1 MDKQEIGRLVE
12 QFKAGDHDAFQ
23 VLYDLTRPQAYF
35 VAIKI
40 TKSEEDALDI
50 LQDSYIKAWEKL
62 NTLEKPESFVP
73 WFNQIVANAAK
84 NYVCKAQPLLFSS
97 EDDETAALN
106 YQEET
111 DEDFLPEKSLTKKE
125 SRRIVQEI
133 LDELPEDKKL
143 CVILRHYEDMSTTQ
157 IAQALNISEGTV
169 KSRLHYAHAKIKER
183 VESLNKR
190 GVTLFTGAALPFF
203 IWLLGQYA
211 TTVRMGRRESALLFR
226 HIVAGSSIAA
236 AGATA
241 GSAAT
246 AATAA
251 TAAATETTTA
261 AAATTAAATAAAG
274 TGGTVAAAAAAL
286 TVPKVAAIVAAGVMV
301 VSGAAVGTKKVLNNK
316 RAAEPTAIV
325 TEATAAVAQTE
336 ERQLTTAAEETAG
349 ESTGEAS
356 AATQRTTIAAEQT
369 KATAS
374 LNAVPRANTATTA
387 PMRTTAA
394 ATTAAA
400 KLTTTDVST
409 TASRPT
415 TTAAPV
421 TTTAA
426 PPATAAPTTAKPT
439 TTAAPKKAKVDMVV
453 YLDEES
459 TTQFSF
465 EVDPGTAL
473 NTANLRS
480 HFPAEYRDEMVSSPY
495 ADVPVAAEDGS
506 YQFYIIVE

>member
-274 TGGTVAAAAAAL
+274 TGGTVAAAAAL

-400 KLTTTDVST
+400 KPTTTAVST